1 MSATWKK
8 ASTRDKNVEA
18 NSMNQIKITVRSITS
33 RLHNAEE
40 KVWRN
45 KMDKTAFK

>member
-18 NSMNQIKITVRSITS
+18 NSMNQIKITVRSIIS
-33 RLHNAEE
+33 RIHNAGRKNMEE
-40 KVWRN
+40 
-45 KMDKTAFK
+45 